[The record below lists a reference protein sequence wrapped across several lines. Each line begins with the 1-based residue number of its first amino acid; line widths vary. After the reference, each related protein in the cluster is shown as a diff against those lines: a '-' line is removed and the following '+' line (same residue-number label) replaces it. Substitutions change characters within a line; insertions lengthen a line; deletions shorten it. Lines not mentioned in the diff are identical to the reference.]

1 MCVDLD
7 GTLILSDALFE
18 TAVAVL
24 RKNPLRALLFPFW
37 LLGGKARFK
46 RRLSSMCGA
55 DDLEFP
61 FSEDVV
67 SYVRGRVQGGA
78 KAYLA
83 TASDSLVAGK
93 IADRLGLFEGVFA
106 SDGAVRMSKIP
117 KCSAG
122 KRKTALVRGS
132 CGRKAAIVGIPMR
145 R

>member
-1 MCVDLD
+1 MGKSGSRILCVDLD

-67 SYVRGRVQGGA
+67 SYVRGRVQSGA

-93 IADRLGLFEGVFA
+93 IADRLGFF
-106 SDGAVRMSKIP
+106 
-117 KCSAG
+117 
-122 KRKTALVRGS
+122 
-132 CGRKAAIVGIPMR
+132 
-145 R
+145 